1 MSQHDPLSELHL
13 AEIESLATQATPGP
27 WEAQLVLDFQTGE
40 ATRAVTHS
48 PAGAD
53 DTVCVVEREA
63 ELSPANQRYIAAL
76 HPDATLR
83 MVTEVR
89 RLRTM
94 EAQFDAVHSVLHHLN
109 SFLELRGLTRQA
121 RRFVEVRSQMERLKP
136 EADLPA
142 APQPRERGIA
152 RA

>member
-13 AEIESLATQATPGP
+13 AEIESLAAQATPGP

-40 ATRAVTHS
+40 ATRAITHS
-48 PAGAD
+48 PVGAEE
-53 DTVCVVEREA
+53 TVCVVEREA

-94 EAQFDAVHSVLHHLN
+94 EAQFDAVHSVLQHLDA
-109 SFLELRGLTRQA
+109 FLELRGLTRQA
-121 RRFVEVRSQMERLKP
+121 RRFVEVRSQMERL
-136 EADLPA
+136 
-142 APQPRERGIA
+142 
-152 RA
+152 